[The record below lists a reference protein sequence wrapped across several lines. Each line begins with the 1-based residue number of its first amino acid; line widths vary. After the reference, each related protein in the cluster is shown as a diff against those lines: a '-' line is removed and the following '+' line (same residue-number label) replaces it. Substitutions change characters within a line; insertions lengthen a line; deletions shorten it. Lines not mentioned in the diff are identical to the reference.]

1 MGMRD
6 QSWCSSCGAGMLY
19 TEDENVTCYRCDQEE
34 YNKLET
40 RSSKFIEYMK
50 IHLISLN
57 QDKFKLFD
65 QMLEVDSPSDEY
77 TKLDYDYNFIV
88 GQITATEHLLSV
100 ATDIMNS
107 TNERVNV

>member
-19 TEDENVTCYRCDQEE
+19 TEDEDVTCYRCDQEE

-40 RSSKFIEYMK
+40 RSSKFLEYMK

-57 QDKFKLFD
+57 QD
-65 QMLEVDSPSDEY
+65 LEA
-77 TKLDYDYNFIV
+77 DYNVQSKINIQ
-88 GQITATEHLLSV
+88 GQIMATEHLLSV
-100 ATDIMNS
+100 ATDIMNNS
-107 TNERVNV
+107 NERYNNE

>member
-6 QSWCSSCGAGMLY
+6 QSWCASCGAGMLY

-50 IHLISLN
+50 IHLISLE
-57 QDKFKLFD
+57 QD
-65 QMLEVDSPSDEY
+65 LEKCSNKMEAIDPNCKEY
-77 TKLDYDYNFIV
+77 IELDTDYNWIS
-88 GQITATEHLLSV
+88 GQITATSHLLSV

-107 TNERVNV
+107 TSERYE